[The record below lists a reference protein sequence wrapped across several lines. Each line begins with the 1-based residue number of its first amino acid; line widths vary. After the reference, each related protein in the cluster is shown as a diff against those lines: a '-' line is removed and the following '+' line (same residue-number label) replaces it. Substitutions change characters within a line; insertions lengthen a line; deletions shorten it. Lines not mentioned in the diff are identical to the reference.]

1 MAEPVPSTPP
11 GVTLMRLIY
20 GGYAFQTVRALV
32 ELGIAD
38 ALDQAAQSTADLAGE
53 LGLHEPSLRRLLKAA
68 ATLELV
74 AAEAGD
80 RFRLT
85 PPGLRL
91 RGRANGSLAA
101 LASMFGSEHYHATMR
116 ALPDVVR
123 TGKTALQTQFGVE
136 SAFELY
142 DREPAIA
149 AFFDAGMTAMS
160 NMNGPAVA
168 GAYDFSRAGVC
179 IDVGGGEGRLLCHI
193 LQAFP
198 GPRGLLFDVPPVAAK
213 AEAFIGR
220 LGLADR
226 CAVLGG
232 DMFEAVPEGGD
243 LYLLSAV
250 IHDWDD
256 EASVRVLKA
265 CRRAM
270 GADARLLLVE
280 RVLDDAPAPTTM
292 NQNHALSDLNMMVR
306 TGGLER
312 TAGEFRGLLAQAG
325 LELTA
330 VIPTGSPRTII
341 EARPA

>member
-1 MAEPVPSTPP
+1 MAEPAPSTPP

-38 ALDQAAQSTADLAGE
+38 ALNEGARSTADLARE

-68 ATLELV
+68 ATLEV
-74 AAEAGD
+74 ATAEADD

-85 PPGLRL
+85 PVGLLIRSQ
-91 RGRANGSLAA
+91 ADGSLAA
-101 LASMFGSEHYHATMR
+101 LARMFGSEHYHTTMR
-116 ALPDVVR
+116 ALPDAVR
-123 TGKTALQTQFGVE
+123 TGKTAIQTQFGVE
-136 SAFELY
+136 SPFELY
-142 DREPAIA
+142 DREPEIA
-149 AFFDAGMTAMS
+149 AVFDAAMTAMS

-168 GAYDFSRAGVC
+168 GAYDFSRAGLCV
-179 IDVGGGEGRLLCHI
+179 DVGGGEGRLLGHI

-198 GPRGLLFDVPPVAAK
+198 GPRGLLFDLPPVAAK
-213 AEAFIGR
+213 AETFIGR
-220 LGLADR
+220 LGLAER
-226 CAVLGG
+226 CAVVGG
-232 DMFEAVPEGGD
+232 DMFKTVPEGGD

-250 IHDWDD
+250 IHDWED
-256 EASVRVLKA
+256 ASAVQVLRA

-280 RVLDDAPAPTTM
+280 RVLDDEPAPSTT

-312 TAGEFRGLLAQAG
+312 TAGEFRGLLGQAG

-330 VIPTGSPRTII
+330 VIPTASPRTII
-341 EARPA
+341 EARPV

>member
-38 ALDQAAQSTADLAGE
+38 AMDEAARSTSDLAGE
-53 LGLHEPSLRRLLKAA
+53 LGLHEPSLRRLLRAA
-68 ATLELV
+68 ATLEV
-74 AAEAGD
+74 VTSEGGD

-85 PPGLRL
+85 PVGLRI
-91 RGRANGSLAA
+91 RSQADGSLAA
-101 LASMFGSEHYHATMR
+101 LAKMFGSEHYHTAMR
-116 ALPDVVR
+116 GLPDTVR
-123 TGKTALQTQFGVE
+123 TGKTVLQTQFGVE

-142 DREPAIA
+142 DREPEIA
-149 AFFDAGMTAMS
+149 AVFDAGMTAMS

-168 GAYDFSRAGVC
+168 GAYDFSRAGLCV
-179 IDVGGGEGRLLCHI
+179 DVGGGEGRLLCHI

-213 AEAFIGR
+213 AKTFIGR
-220 LGLADR
+220 LGLAER
-226 CAVLGG
+226 CDVVGG
-232 DMFEAVPEGGD
+232 DMFEAAPEGGD
-243 LYLLSAV
+243 LYLMSAV
-250 IHDWDD
+250 IHDWED
-256 EASVRVLKA
+256 AAAIRVLRA

-280 RVLDDAPAPTTM
+280 RVLEDEPAPTTT

-312 TAGEFRGLLAQAG
+312 TAGEFRSLLTQAG
-325 LELTA
+325 FEVTA
-330 VIPTGSPRTII
+330 VIPTASPRTII
-341 EARPA
+341 EARPV

>member
-1 MAEPVPSTPP
+1 MAEPPPATPP

-38 ALDQAAQSTADLAGE
+38 ALDEATRSTADLAGE
-53 LGLHEPSLRRLLKAA
+53 LGLHEPSLRRLLRAA

-74 AAEAGD
+74 TAEDAD

-85 PPGLRL
+85 PVGLRV
-91 RGRANGSLAA
+91 RSQADGSLAA
-101 LASMFGSEHYHATMR
+101 LASMFGSEHYHTTMR
-116 ALPDVVR
+116 GLPEAVR
-123 TGKTALQTQFGVE
+123 TGETAIRTQFGVE

-142 DREPAIA
+142 DREPEIA
-149 AFFDAGMTAMS
+149 AVFDAGMTAMS

-168 GAYDFSRAGVC
+168 GAYDFSRADLC

-198 GPRGLLFDVPPVAAK
+198 GPRGLVFDVPPVAAK

-220 LGLADR
+220 LGLSGR
-226 CAVLGG
+226 CAALGG

-243 LYLLSAV
+243 LYLMSAV
-250 IHDWDD
+250 IHDWHD
-256 EASVRVLKA
+256 EAAIRVLRA

-270 GADARLLLVE
+270 GADARLLLIE
-280 RVLDDAPAPTTM
+280 RVLDDEPAPSTM

-312 TAGEFRGLLAQAG
+312 TAGEYRSLLAQAG
-325 LELTA
+325 LELAA
-330 VIPTGSPRTII
+330 VIPTGSPRTIL
-341 EARPA
+341 EARPV